1 MKNIQNTKVIGA
13 IAAFATLIG
22 IVTLVIAFLNNGED
36 AESLSQKKY
45 MIKVGGLI
53 LALAVVLFVL
63 MWQTNRNKKK
73 QKNRYHA
80 VHWENGKVTREE

>member
-13 IAAFATLIG
+13 IAAFATIIG

-80 VHWENGKVTREE
+80 VHWENGKVTHEK

>member
-13 IAAFATLIG
+13 IAAFATIIG

-63 MWQTNRNKKK
+63 MWQTKRNKKK

>member
-13 IAAFATLIG
+13 IAAFATVIG

>member
-80 VHWENGKVTREE
+80 VHWENGKVTHEK

>member
-1 MKNIQNTKVIGA
+1 MKNIQNTKIIGA

-80 VHWENGKVTREE
+80 VHWENGKVTHEK

>member
-1 MKNIQNTKVIGA
+1 M
-13 IAAFATLIG
+13 L
-22 IVTLVIAFLNNGED
+22 VTLVIAFLNNGED

>member
-13 IAAFATLIG
+13 IAAFATIIG